1 MHFVRETKHVF
12 QKAMSDYESY
22 LTDKNG
28 KITRATRT
36 WDTIR
41 KYDFKAGVT
50 NLVTRKTDA
59 IGFTGLV
66 KYGGV
71 DSTFESLVLKFKD
84 DFTPEAI
91 EASAKRIESVKNN

>member
-1 MHFVRETKHVF
+1 
-12 QKAMSDYESY
+12 MSDYESY

-41 KYDFKAGVT
+41 KYGVKAGIT

-66 KYGGV
+66 EYGGV
-71 DSTFESLVLKFKD
+71 DSTFESLVRKFQN
-84 DFTPEAI
+84 DFSPEAI
-91 EASAKRIESVKNN
+91 EASVKRIESLKNN